1 MMSKSVD
8 TLIRVELVG
17 GPCDGEYYRVAP
29 GQLFM
34 YVERGEGEY
43 IYGLGDDGKYHY
55 CPDIHEESGDE

>member
-1 MMSKSVD
+1 MNEPID

-17 GPCDGEYYRVAP
+17 GPCDGEYYLVSP

-34 YVERGEGEY
+34 YVERSESEN

-55 CPDIHEESGDE
+55 CPEIHKESIDE